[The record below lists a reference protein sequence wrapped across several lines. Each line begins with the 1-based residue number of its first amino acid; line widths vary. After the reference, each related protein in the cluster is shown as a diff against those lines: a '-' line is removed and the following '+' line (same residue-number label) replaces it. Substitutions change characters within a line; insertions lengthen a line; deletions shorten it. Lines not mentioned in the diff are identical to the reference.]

1 MSDTSLKAHKL
12 TGRIS
17 AFCLLAVSI
26 VYGIGG
32 SMIEYAFASD
42 PLGPRVMPVLLA
54 IILGVLSVIYLRFPG
69 ISESFPTSSLLWR
82 VLAIPVLLI
91 ASVLLFEPAGFAV
104 SIFVLTFGTALLFG
118 ASLKM
123 SLIGGLGQAAL
134 WWVIFSYLLEVYL
147 PAGAIFG

>member
-1 MSDTSLKAHKL
+1 MSELSPKARGL

-17 AFCLLAVSI
+17 AICLIVLAVA
-26 VYGIGG
+26 YGIGG

-54 IILGVLSVIYLRFPG
+54 CILATLSIAYLRFPG
-69 ISESFPTSSLLWR
+69 SSESFPTGPLLYR

-91 ASVLLFEPAGFAV
+91 ISVMLFEPAGFAI

-123 SLIGGLGQAAL
+123 SLLGGLGHAVL
-134 WWVIFSYLLEVYL
+134 WWVIFAYLLDVYL
-147 PAGAIFG
+147 PAGTIFG